1 MDKRIFDLYEYRGDL
16 LETAAIAA
24 INERPFYMGKELAE
38 IDQQIHIL
46 ESITPEAQ
54 AFYFGEL
61 RDAEYTGRMDALR
74 QDMHDERNKL
84 GITAR
89 GSFSG

>member
-1 MDKRIFDLYEYRGDL
+1 MDKRIFDLYDYRGDL

-24 INERPFYMGKELAE
+24 INERPFYMGKELEAINE
-38 IDQQIHIL
+38 QIHIL

-61 RDAEYTGRMDALR
+61 LHEHADWLDLRRTEADA
-74 QDMHDERNKL
+74 Q
-84 GITAR
+84 I
-89 GSFSG
+89 